1 MGAPPAAYCAAGR
14 LESHMGLLGILL
26 ILLTAYG
33 LSNDRA
39 AIQWKIVYWGIGL
52 QCGLAVLLL
61 KTPARIVFE
70 VIGAGFNSLMGF
82 AEEGSRFVFGA
93 ELGSGAGSQGVIIA
107 FQVLPLII
115 FIASFF
121 AVLYYLGIMQ
131 RVVRVMA
138 LAMQKTLGVSGAEAL
153 NVAANVFMGQSEAP
167 LTIRPY
173 LDRLTRSELMT
184 VMTGGMATISGALMV
199 AYTQI
204 SGVPVEHLLTAV
216 VISAP
221 GCIML
226 AKVMVPETGEP
237 ETRGT
242 VPMEAGDDDK
252 NLIDAA
258 ARGAGEGL
266 YLALQVGAM
275 LVAFV
280 GLVAL
285 VNGVMGGI
293 RDASGLP
300 WLPANL
306 QTVLGYL
313 FAPIAFVIGVPWA
326 DVLAVGNLLGMR
338 MVLNEFLAY
347 VDLAALREALEPR
360 SFLIAGYALCGFA
373 NFGSI
378 GVQVGG
384 LGSLIPQRR
393 GELAELG
400 LLAMAAGMLANFLTA
415 SLAGLLT

>member
-1 MGAPPAAYCAAGR
+1 
-14 LESHMGLLGILL
+14 MGLLGILL
-26 ILLTAYG
+26 ILLAAYG
-33 LSNDRA
+33 LSKDRR
-39 AIQWKIVYWGIGL
+39 AIQWKIVYWGLGL
-52 QCGLAVLLL
+52 QCGLAILLL

-70 VIGAGFNSLMGF
+70 VMGAGFNSLMGF
-82 AEEGSRFVFGA
+82 AEEGSKFVFGA
-93 ELGSGAGSQGVIIA
+93 ELGSGTGPQGVIIA

-115 FIASFF
+115 FVASFF

-173 LDRLTRSELMT
+173 LDRLTRSELMS

-204 SGVPVEHLLTAV
+204 SGVPVQHLLTAV

-221 GCIML
+221 GSMML
-226 AKVMVPETGEP
+226 AKMMVPETGAP
-237 ETRGT
+237 ETRGS
-242 VPMEAGDDDK
+242 VPSEAGGEDS
-252 NLIDAA
+252 NIIDAA

-266 YLALQVGAM
+266 YLSLQVGAM
-275 LVAFV
+275 LVAFI

-285 VNGVMGGI
+285 VNGIMGGF
-293 RDASGLP
+293 REASGLL

-306 QTVLGYL
+306 QTILGYL
-313 FAPIAFVIGVPWA
+313 FAPVAFLIGVPLA
-326 DVLAVGNLLGMR
+326 DALPVGNLLGLR

-347 VDLAALREALEPR
+347 VDLANLRETLEPR

-384 LGSLIPQRR
+384 LGSLIPKRR
-393 GELAELG
+393 SELAQLG
-400 LLAMAAGMLANFLTA
+400 LLAMAAGMMANFLTA

>member
-1 MGAPPAAYCAAGR
+1 
-14 LESHMGLLGILL
+14 MGLLGILL
-26 ILLTAYG
+26 ILLAAYG
-33 LSNDRA
+33 LSKDRK
-39 AIQWKIVYWGIGL
+39 AIQWKIVYWGLGL
-52 QCGLAVLLL
+52 QCGLAILLL

-70 VIGAGFNSLMGF
+70 VMGAGFNSLMGF
-82 AEEGSRFVFGA
+82 AEEGSKFVFGA
-93 ELGSGAGSQGVIIA
+93 ELGSGTGPQGVIIA

-115 FIASFF
+115 FVASFF

-173 LDRLTRSELMT
+173 LDRLTRSELMS

-204 SGVPVEHLLTAV
+204 SGVPVQHLLTAV

-221 GCIML
+221 GSMML
-226 AKVMVPETGEP
+226 AKMMVPETGAP
-237 ETRGT
+237 ETRGS
-242 VPMEAGDDDK
+242 VPSEAGGEDS
-252 NLIDAA
+252 NIIDAA
-258 ARGAGEGL
+258 ARGAGDGL
-266 YLALQVGAM
+266 YLSLQVGAM
-275 LVAFV
+275 LVAFI

-285 VNGVMGGI
+285 VNGIMGGF
-293 RDASGLP
+293 REASGLL

-306 QTVLGYL
+306 QTILGYL
-313 FAPIAFVIGVPWA
+313 FAPVAFLIGVPLA
-326 DVLAVGNLLGMR
+326 DALPVGNLLGLR

-347 VDLAALREALEPR
+347 VDLANLRETLEPR

-384 LGSLIPQRR
+384 LGSLIPKRR
-393 GELAELG
+393 SELAQLG
-400 LLAMAAGMLANFLTA
+400 LLAMAAGMMANFLTA

>member
-1 MGAPPAAYCAAGR
+1 
-14 LESHMGLLGILL
+14 MGLLGILL
-26 ILLTAYG
+26 ILLAAYG
-33 LSNDRA
+33 LSKDRR
-39 AIQWKIVYWGIGL
+39 AIQWKIVYWGLGL
-52 QCGLAVLLL
+52 QCALAILLL

-70 VIGAGFNSLMGF
+70 VMGAGFNSLMGF
-82 AEEGSRFVFGA
+82 AEEGSKFVFGA
-93 ELGSGAGSQGVIIA
+93 ELGSGTGPQGVIIA

-115 FIASFF
+115 FVASFF

-173 LDRLTRSELMT
+173 LDRLTRSELMS

-204 SGVPVEHLLTAV
+204 SGVPVQHLLTAV

-221 GCIML
+221 GSMML
-226 AKVMVPETGEP
+226 AKMMVPETGAP
-237 ETRGT
+237 ETRGS
-242 VPMEAGDDDK
+242 VPTEAGGEDS
-252 NLIDAA
+252 NIIDAA

-266 YLALQVGAM
+266 YLSLQVGAM
-275 LVAFV
+275 LVAFI

-285 VNGVMGGI
+285 VNGIMGGV
-293 RDASGLP
+293 REASGLL

-306 QTVLGYL
+306 QTILGYL
-313 FAPIAFVIGVPWA
+313 FAPVAFLIGVPLA
-326 DVLAVGNLLGMR
+326 DALPVGNLLGLR
-338 MVLNEFLAY
+338 MVLTEFLAY
-347 VDLAALREALEPR
+347 VDLANLRETLEPR

-384 LGSLIPQRR
+384 LGSLIPKRR
-393 GELAELG
+393 SELAQLG
-400 LLAMAAGMLANFLTA
+400 LLAMAAGMMANFLTA

>member
-1 MGAPPAAYCAAGR
+1 
-14 LESHMGLLGILL
+14 MGLLGILL
-26 ILLTAYG
+26 ILLAAYG
-33 LSNDRA
+33 LSKDRR
-39 AIQWKIVYWGIGL
+39 AIQWKIVYWGLGL
-52 QCGLAVLLL
+52 QCALAILLL

-70 VIGAGFNSLMGF
+70 VMGAGFNSLMGF
-82 AEEGSRFVFGA
+82 AEEGSKFVFGA
-93 ELGSGAGSQGVIIA
+93 ELGSGTGPQGVIIA

-115 FIASFF
+115 FVASFF

-173 LDRLTRSELMT
+173 LDRLTRSELMS

-204 SGVPVEHLLTAV
+204 SGVPVQHLLTAV

-221 GCIML
+221 GSMML
-226 AKVMVPETGEP
+226 AKMMVPETGAP
-237 ETRGT
+237 ETRGS
-242 VPMEAGDDDK
+242 VPSEAGGEDS
-252 NLIDAA
+252 NIIDAA

-266 YLALQVGAM
+266 YLSLQVGAM
-275 LVAFV
+275 LVAFI

-285 VNGVMGGI
+285 VNGIMGGV
-293 RDASGLP
+293 REASGLL

-306 QTVLGYL
+306 QTILGYL
-313 FAPIAFVIGVPWA
+313 FAPVAFLIGVPLA
-326 DVLAVGNLLGMR
+326 DALPVGNLLGLR

-347 VDLAALREALEPR
+347 VDLANLRETLEPR

-384 LGSLIPQRR
+384 LGSLIPKRR
-393 GELAELG
+393 SELAQLG
-400 LLAMAAGMLANFLTA
+400 LLAMAAGMMANFLTA

>member
-1 MGAPPAAYCAAGR
+1 
-14 LESHMGLLGILL
+14 MGLLGILL
-26 ILLTAYG
+26 ILLAAYG
-33 LSNDRA
+33 LSRDRA
-39 AIQWKIVYWGIGL
+39 AIQWKIVYWGLGL

-61 KTPARIVFE
+61 KTPVRVVFE
-70 VIGAGFNSLMGF
+70 VIGVGFNSLMGF
-82 AEEGSRFVFGA
+82 AEEGSKFVFGP
-93 ELGSGAGSQGVIIA
+93 ELGSASGSQGVIIA

-115 FIASFF
+115 FVASFF

-226 AKVMVPETGEP
+226 SKIMIPETGEP

-242 VPMEAGDDDK
+242 VPLEAGDDDK

-285 VNGVMGGI
+285 VNGMMSGI
-293 RDASGLP
+293 RDYSGLL
-300 WLPANL
+300 WLPANM
-306 QTVLGYL
+306 QTILGYL

-326 DVLAVGNLLGMR
+326 DALAVGNLLGLR

-347 VDLAALREALEPR
+347 VDLAALRETLEPR

-384 LGSLIPQRR
+384 VGSLIPQRR

-400 LLAMAAGMLANFLTA
+400 LLAMTAGMMANFLTA

>member
-1 MGAPPAAYCAAGR
+1 
-14 LESHMGLLGILL
+14 MGLLGILL
-26 ILLTAYG
+26 ILLATYG
-33 LSNDRA
+33 LSRDRA
-39 AIQWKIVYWGIGL
+39 AIQWKIVYWGLGL

-61 KTPARIVFE
+61 KTPARVVFE

-82 AEEGSRFVFGA
+82 AEEGSKFVFGP
-93 ELGSGAGSQGVIIA
+93 ELGSASGAQGVIIA

-115 FIASFF
+115 FVASFF

-153 NVAANVFMGQSEAP
+153 NVAANIFMGQSEAP

-226 AKVMVPETGEP
+226 SKIMVPETGEP

-242 VPMEAGDDDK
+242 VPLESGDDDK

-285 VNGVMGGI
+285 VNGMMSGI
-293 RDASGLP
+293 RDYSGLL
-300 WLPANL
+300 WLPANM
-306 QTVLGYL
+306 QTILGYL

-326 DVLAVGNLLGMR
+326 DALAVGNLLGLR

-347 VDLAALREALEPR
+347 VDLAALRETLEPR

-384 LGSLIPQRR
+384 VGSLIPQRR

-400 LLAMAAGMLANFLTA
+400 LLAMTAGMMANFLTA

>member
-1 MGAPPAAYCAAGR
+1 
-14 LESHMGLLGILL
+14 MGLVGILL
-26 ILLTAYG
+26 ILLAAYG
-33 LSNDRA
+33 LSKDRA
-39 AIQWKIVYWGIGL
+39 AIQWKIVYWGLGL
-52 QCGLAVLLL
+52 QCVLAVLLL
-61 KTPARIVFE
+61 KTPARVVFE
-70 VIGAGFNSLMGF
+70 VLGAGFNSLMGF
-82 AEEGSRFVFGA
+82 AQEGSKFVFGE
-93 ELGSGAGSQGVIIA
+93 ELGSGTGSQGVIIA

-115 FIASFF
+115 FVASFF

-131 RVVRVMA
+131 RVVRLMA
-138 LAMQKTLGVSGAEAL
+138 LAMQKTLGISGAEAL

-173 LDRLTRSELMT
+173 LDRLTRSELMS
-184 VMTGGMATISGALMV
+184 VMTGGMATISGALLV

-221 GCIML
+221 GCMML
-226 AKVMVPETGEP
+226 AKIMVPETGEP
-237 ETRGT
+237 ETRGS
-242 VPMEAGDDDK
+242 VPTEASDQDS
-252 NLIDAA
+252 NIIDAA

-266 YLALQVGAM
+266 YLSLQVGAM

-285 VNGVMGGI
+285 VNGIMGGV
-293 RDASGLP
+293 RDASGLM

-306 QTVLGYL
+306 QTILGFL
-313 FAPIAFVIGVPWA
+313 FAPVAFVIGVPWA
-326 DVLAVGNLLGMR
+326 DALAVGNLLGLR

-347 VDLAALREALEPR
+347 VDLATLRETLEPR

-384 LGSLIPQRR
+384 LGSLMPARR
-393 GELAELG
+393 GELAKLG
-400 LLAMAAGMLANFLTA
+400 LLAMAAGMMANFLTA

>member
-1 MGAPPAAYCAAGR
+1 
-14 LESHMGLLGILL
+14 
-26 ILLTAYG
+26 
-33 LSNDRA
+33 
-39 AIQWKIVYWGIGL
+39 
-52 QCGLAVLLL
+52 
-61 KTPARIVFE
+61 
-70 VIGAGFNSLMGF
+70 
-82 AEEGSRFVFGA
+82 
-93 ELGSGAGSQGVIIA
+93 
-107 FQVLPLII
+107 
-115 FIASFF
+115 
-121 AVLYYLGIMQ
+121 YYLGVMQ

-173 LDRLTRSELMT
+173 LDRLTRSELMS

-226 AKVMVPETGEP
+226 AKIMVPETGEP
-237 ETRGT
+237 ETRGS
-242 VPMEAGDDDK
+242 VPTQAGDQDS
-252 NLIDAA
+252 NIIDAA

-266 YLALQVGAM
+266 YLSLQVGAM

-285 VNGVMGGI
+285 LNGIMGGV
-293 RDASGLP
+293 RDASGLM
-300 WLPANL
+300 WLPPNL
-306 QTVLGYL
+306 QTILGFL
-313 FAPIAFVIGVPWA
+313 FAPVAFVIGVPWA
-326 DVLAVGNLLGMR
+326 DALAVGNLLGLR

-347 VDLAALREALEPR
+347 VDLAALRENLDPR

-384 LGSLIPQRR
+384 LGSLIPKRR
-393 GELAELG
+393 SELAELG
-400 LLAMAAGMLANFLTA
+400 LLAMAAGMMANFLTA
-415 SLAGLLT
+415 SMAGLLT

>member
-1 MGAPPAAYCAAGR
+1 
-14 LESHMGLLGILL
+14 MGLLGILL
-26 ILLTAYG
+26 ILLAAYG
-33 LSNDRA
+33 LSRDRA
-39 AIQWKIVYWGIGL
+39 AIQWRIVYWGLGL
-52 QCGLAVLLL
+52 QAALAVLLL
-61 KTPARIVFE
+61 KTPAGIVFE
-70 VIGAGFNSLMGF
+70 VIGAGFSSLMGF
-82 AEEGSRFVFGA
+82 AEEGSKFVFGA
-93 ELGSGAGSQGVIIA
+93 DLGSARGSQGVIIA

-115 FIASFF
+115 FVASFF
-121 AVLYYLGIMQ
+121 AVLYYLGVMQ

-153 NVAANVFMGQSEAP
+153 TVAANVFMGQSEAP

-173 LDRLTRSELMT
+173 LDRLTKSELMT

-216 VISAP
+216 VITAP

-226 AKVMVPETGEP
+226 AKMMMPETAEP

-242 VPMEAGDDDK
+242 VPMEAGDNDR

-266 YLALQVGAM
+266 YLSLQVGAM

-280 GLVAL
+280 GLMAL
-285 VNGVMGGI
+285 VNGIIGGI
-293 RDASGLP
+293 REASGLL
-300 WLPANL
+300 WLPPNL

-326 DVLAVGNLLGMR
+326 DALAVGNLLGLR

-347 VDLAALREALEPR
+347 VDLATMRDSLEPR

-393 GELAELG
+393 SELAEIG
-400 LLAMAAGMLANFLTA
+400 LLAMAAGMMANFVTA

>member
-1 MGAPPAAYCAAGR
+1 
-14 LESHMGLLGILL
+14 MGLLGILL
-26 ILLTAYG
+26 ILLAAYG
-33 LSNDRA
+33 LSKDRR
-39 AIQWKIVYWGIGL
+39 AIQWKIVYWGLGL
-52 QCGLAVLLL
+52 QCGLAILLL
-61 KTPARIVFE
+61 KTPARVVFE
-70 VIGAGFNSLMGF
+70 VMGAGFNSLMGF
-82 AEEGSRFVFGA
+82 AEEGSKFVFGA
-93 ELGSGAGSQGVIIA
+93 ELGSGNGPQGVIIA

-115 FIASFF
+115 FVASFF

-173 LDRLTRSELMT
+173 LDRLTRSELMS

-204 SGVPVEHLLTAV
+204 SGVPVQHLLTAV

-221 GCIML
+221 GSMML
-226 AKVMVPETGEP
+226 AKMMVPETGAP
-237 ETRGT
+237 ETRGS
-242 VPMEAGDDDK
+242 VPSEAGGEDS
-252 NLIDAA
+252 NIIDAA

-266 YLALQVGAM
+266 YLSLQVGAM
-275 LVAFV
+275 LVAFI

-285 VNGVMGGI
+285 VNGIMGGV
-293 RDASGLP
+293 REASGLL

-306 QTVLGYL
+306 QTILGYL
-313 FAPIAFVIGVPWA
+313 FAPVAFLIGVPLA
-326 DVLAVGNLLGMR
+326 DALPVGNLLGLR

-347 VDLAALREALEPR
+347 VDLANLRETLEPR

-384 LGSLIPQRR
+384 LGSLIPKRR
-393 GELAELG
+393 SELAQLG
-400 LLAMAAGMLANFLTA
+400 LLAMAAGMMANFLTA

>member
-1 MGAPPAAYCAAGR
+1 
-14 LESHMGLLGILL
+14 MGLLGIIL
-26 ILLTAYG
+26 ILLAAYG
-33 LSNDRA
+33 LSRDRS
-39 AIQWKIVYWGIGL
+39 AIDWRVVWWGLGL
-52 QCGLAVLLL
+52 QVTLAVLLL
-61 KTPARIVFE
+61 KTPARVLFE
-70 VIGAGFNSLMGF
+70 VFGAGFSSLMGF
-82 AEEGSRFVFGA
+82 AEAGSVFVFGP
-93 ELGSGAGSQGVIIA
+93 ELGSATGSQGVIIA

-115 FIASFF
+115 FVASFF
-121 AVLYYLGIMQ
+121 AILYYLGVMQ
-131 RVVRVMA
+131 RIVRVLA
-138 LAMQKTLGVSGAEAL
+138 LAMQRSMGVSGAEAL
-153 NVAANVFMGQSEAP
+153 NMAANIFIGQSEAP

-184 VMTGGMATISGALMV
+184 VMAGGMATISGALLV

-226 AKVMVPETGEP
+226 SKIMVPETGNP

-242 VPMEAGDDDK
+242 VPVEVGDQDR
-252 NLIDAA
+252 NIIDAA

-280 GLVAL
+280 GLMAL
-285 VNGVMGGI
+285 LNGVIGAA
-293 RDASGLP
+293 RDASGLT
-300 WLPANL
+300 WLPADL
-306 QTVLGYL
+306 QSMLGYL
-313 FAPIAFVIGVPWA
+313 FAPVAFVIGVPWA
-326 DVLAVGNLLGMR
+326 DALSVGNLLGLR
-338 MVLNEFLAY
+338 AVLNEFLAY
-347 VDLAALREALEPR
+347 VELAALQDAIEPR

-373 NFGSI
+373 NIGSV

-400 LLAMAAGMLANFLTA
+400 MLAMAAGMMANFLTA
-415 SLAGLLT
+415 ALAGLLT

>member
-1 MGAPPAAYCAAGR
+1 
-14 LESHMGLLGILL
+14 MGLLGILL
-26 ILLTAYG
+26 ILLAAYG
-33 LSNDRA
+33 LSKDRGA
-39 AIQWKIVYWGIGL
+39 VQWRVVWWGLGL
-52 QCGLAVLLL
+52 QAGLAVLLL
-61 KTPARIVFE
+61 KTPARVVFE
-70 VIGAGFNSLMGF
+70 VLGAGFNSLMGF
-82 AEEGSRFVFGA
+82 AEEGSKFVFGPD
-93 ELGSGAGSQGVIIA
+93 LGSSGGSQGVVIA

-115 FIASFF
+115 FVASLF
-121 AVLYYLGIMQ
+121 AVLYYLGVMQ
-131 RVVRVMA
+131 RVVRVLA

-153 NVAANVFMGQSEAP
+153 NVAANVFMGQTEAP

-221 GCIML
+221 GSIML
-226 AKVMVPETGEP
+226 AKIMVPETEDP

-242 VPMEAGDDDK
+242 VPKEVGEGDR
-252 NLIDAA
+252 NIIDAA

-280 GLVAL
+280 GLIAL
-285 VNGVMGGI
+285 VNGMMGAA
-293 RDASGLP
+293 REVTGLA
-300 WLPANL
+300 WLPINL
-306 QTVLGYL
+306 QTVLGFM

-326 DVLAVGNLLGMR
+326 DALSVGNLLGLR

-347 VDLAALREALEPR
+347 IELAALEGSIEPR

-384 LGSLIPQRR
+384 LGSLIPRRR

-400 LLAMAAGMLANFLTA
+400 LLAMTAGMLANFLTA

>member
-1 MGAPPAAYCAAGR
+1 
-14 LESHMGLLGILL
+14 MGLLGILL
-26 ILLTAYG
+26 ILLAAYG
-33 LSNDRA
+33 LSKDRA
-39 AIQWKIVYWGIGL
+39 AIQWRIVYWGLGL
-52 QCGLAVLLL
+52 QCALAVLLL
-61 KTPARIVFE
+61 KTPARVVFE

-82 AEEGSRFVFGA
+82 AEEGSKFVFGA
-93 ELGSGAGSQGVIIA
+93 ELGSGTGAQGVIIA

-115 FIASFF
+115 FVASFF
-121 AVLYYLGIMQ
+121 AVLYYLGVMQ

-173 LDRLTRSELMT
+173 LDRLTRSELMS

-226 AKVMVPETGEP
+226 AKIMVPETGEP
-237 ETRGT
+237 ETRGS
-242 VPMEAGDDDK
+242 VPTQAGDQDS
-252 NLIDAA
+252 NIIDAA

-266 YLALQVGAM
+266 YLSLQVGAM

-285 VNGVMGGI
+285 LNGIMGGV
-293 RDASGLP
+293 RDASGLM
-300 WLPANL
+300 WLPPNL
-306 QTVLGYL
+306 QTILGFL
-313 FAPIAFVIGVPWA
+313 FAPVAFVIGVPWA
-326 DVLAVGNLLGMR
+326 DALAVGNLLGLR

-347 VDLAALREALEPR
+347 VDLAALRENLDPR

-384 LGSLIPQRR
+384 LGSLIPKRR
-393 GELAELG
+393 SELAELG
-400 LLAMAAGMLANFLTA
+400 LLAMAAGMMANFLTA
-415 SLAGLLT
+415 SMAGLLT

>member
-1 MGAPPAAYCAAGR
+1 
-14 LESHMGLLGILL
+14 MGLLGIFL
-26 ILLTAYG
+26 ILLAAYG
-33 LSNDRA
+33 LSKDRA
-39 AIQWKIVYWGIGL
+39 AIQWKIVYWGLGL

-82 AEEGSRFVFGA
+82 AEEGSKFVFGA

-115 FIASFF
+115 FVASFF

-131 RVVRVMA
+131 RAVRVMA

-173 LDRLTRSELMT
+173 LDRLTRSELMS
-184 VMTGGMATISGALMV
+184 VMTGGMATISGALLV

-221 GCIML
+221 GCMML
-226 AKVMVPETGEP
+226 AKIMVPETGEP

-285 VNGVMGGI
+285 VNGIMGGI
-293 RDASGLP
+293 RDASGLL

-306 QTVLGYL
+306 QTILGDL
-313 FAPIAFVIGVPWA
+313 FAPIAFLLGVHWGDA
-326 DVLAVGNLLGMR
+326 LAVGNLLGLR

-347 VDLAALREALEPR
+347 VELAALRDSLEPR

-384 LGSLIPQRR
+384 LGSLIPKRR

-400 LLAMAAGMLANFLTA
+400 LLAMTAGMMANFLTA

>member
-1 MGAPPAAYCAAGR
+1 
-14 LESHMGLLGILL
+14 MGLLGILL

-33 LSNDRA
+33 LSRDRA
-39 AIQWKIVYWGIGL
+39 AIQWRIVYWGLGL
-52 QCGLAVLLL
+52 QCVLAVLLL
-61 KTPARIVFE
+61 KTPARVVFE
-70 VIGAGFNSLMGF
+70 VLGAGFNSLMGF
-82 AEEGSRFVFGA
+82 AEEGSQFVFGPD
-93 ELGSGAGSQGVIIA
+93 LGSATGSQGVIIA

-115 FIASFF
+115 FVASFF

-138 LAMQKTLGVSGAEAL
+138 VAMQSTLGVSGAEAL

-204 SGVPVEHLLTAV
+204 SGVPVQHLLTAV

-226 AKVMVPETGEP
+226 AKIMAPETAEP

-242 VPMEAGDDDK
+242 VPSQAGDDDK

-285 VNGVMGGI
+285 VNGIMGGV
-293 RDASGLP
+293 RDASGFLWFP
-300 WLPANL
+300 PNL
-306 QTVLGYL
+306 QTILGYL
-313 FAPIAFVIGVPWA
+313 FAPVAFVIGVPWSDA
-326 DVLAVGNLLGMR
+326 LAVGNLLGLR

-347 VDLAALREALEPR
+347 VDLAAMRDTLEPR

-393 GELAELG
+393 SELAQLG
-400 LLAMAAGMLANFLTA
+400 LLAMTAGMMANFLTA
-415 SLAGLLT
+415 CLAGLLT

>member
-1 MGAPPAAYCAAGR
+1 
-14 LESHMGLLGILL
+14 MGLLGILL
-26 ILLTAYG
+26 ILLAAYG
-33 LSNDRA
+33 LSKDRR
-39 AIQWKIVYWGIGL
+39 AIQWKIVYWGLGL
-52 QCGLAVLLL
+52 QCALAILLL

-70 VIGAGFNSLMGF
+70 VMGAGFNSLMGF
-82 AEEGSRFVFGA
+82 AEEGSKFVFGA
-93 ELGSGAGSQGVIIA
+93 ELGSGTGPQGVIIA

-115 FIASFF
+115 FVASFF

-173 LDRLTRSELMT
+173 LDRLTRSELMS

-204 SGVPVEHLLTAV
+204 SGVPVQHLLTAV

-221 GCIML
+221 GSMML
-226 AKVMVPETGEP
+226 AKMMVPETGAP
-237 ETRGT
+237 ETRGS
-242 VPMEAGDDDK
+242 VPSEAGGEDS
-252 NLIDAA
+252 NIIDAA

-266 YLALQVGAM
+266 YLSLQVGAM
-275 LVAFV
+275 LVAFI

-285 VNGVMGGI
+285 VNGIMGGV
-293 RDASGLP
+293 REASGLL

-306 QTVLGYL
+306 QTILGYL
-313 FAPIAFVIGVPWA
+313 FAPVAFLIGVPLA
-326 DVLAVGNLLGMR
+326 DALPVGNLLGLR

-347 VDLAALREALEPR
+347 VDLANLRETLEPR

-384 LGSLIPQRR
+384 LGSLIPKRR
-393 GELAELG
+393 SELAQLG
-400 LLAMAAGMLANFLTA
+400 LLAMAAGMMANFLTA
-415 SLAGLLT
+415 TLAGLLT

>member
-1 MGAPPAAYCAAGR
+1 
-14 LESHMGLLGILL
+14 MGLLGILL
-26 ILLTAYG
+26 ILLAAYG
-33 LSNDRA
+33 LSKDRR
-39 AIQWKIVYWGIGL
+39 AIQWKIVYWGLGL
-52 QCGLAVLLL
+52 QCALAILLL

-70 VIGAGFNSLMGF
+70 VMGAGFNSLMGF
-82 AEEGSRFVFGA
+82 AEEGSKFVFGA
-93 ELGSGAGSQGVIIA
+93 ELGSGTGPQGVIIA

-115 FIASFF
+115 FVASFF

-173 LDRLTRSELMT
+173 LDRLTRSELMS

-199 AYTQI
+199 AYTKI
-204 SGVPVEHLLTAV
+204 SGVPVQHLLTAV

-221 GCIML
+221 GSMML
-226 AKVMVPETGEP
+226 AKMMVPETGAP
-237 ETRGT
+237 ETRGS
-242 VPMEAGDDDK
+242 VPSEAGGEDS
-252 NLIDAA
+252 NIIDAA

-266 YLALQVGAM
+266 YLSLQVGAM
-275 LVAFV
+275 LVAFI

-285 VNGVMGGI
+285 VNGIMGGV
-293 RDASGLP
+293 REASGLL

-306 QTVLGYL
+306 QTILGYL
-313 FAPIAFVIGVPWA
+313 FAPVAFLIGVPLA
-326 DVLAVGNLLGMR
+326 DALPVGNLLGLR

-347 VDLAALREALEPR
+347 VDLANLRETLEPR

-384 LGSLIPQRR
+384 LGSLIPKRR
-393 GELAELG
+393 SELAQLG
-400 LLAMAAGMLANFLTA
+400 LLAMAAGMMANFLTA

>member
-1 MGAPPAAYCAAGR
+1 
-14 LESHMGLLGILL
+14 MGLLGILL
-26 ILLTAYG
+26 ILLAAYG
-33 LSNDRA
+33 LSKDRR
-39 AIQWKIVYWGIGL
+39 AIQWKIVYWGLGL
-52 QCGLAVLLL
+52 QCALAILLL

-70 VIGAGFNSLMGF
+70 VMGAGFNSLMGF
-82 AEEGSRFVFGA
+82 AEEGSKFVFGA
-93 ELGSGAGSQGVIIA
+93 ELGSGTGPQGVIIA

-115 FIASFF
+115 FVASFF

-173 LDRLTRSELMT
+173 LDRLTRSELMS

-204 SGVPVEHLLTAV
+204 SGVPVQHLLTAV

-221 GCIML
+221 GSMML
-226 AKVMVPETGEP
+226 AKMMVPETGAP
-237 ETRGT
+237 ETRGS
-242 VPMEAGDDDK
+242 VPTEAGGEDS
-252 NLIDAA
+252 NIIDAA

-266 YLALQVGAM
+266 YLSLQVGAM
-275 LVAFV
+275 LVAFI

-285 VNGVMGGI
+285 VNGIMGGV
-293 RDASGLP
+293 REASGLL

-306 QTVLGYL
+306 QTILGYL
-313 FAPIAFVIGVPWA
+313 FAPVAFLIGVPLA
-326 DVLAVGNLLGMR
+326 DALPVGNLLGLR
-338 MVLNEFLAY
+338 MVMNEFLAY
-347 VDLAALREALEPR
+347 VDLANLRETLEPR

-384 LGSLIPQRR
+384 LGSLIPKRR
-393 GELAELG
+393 SELAQLG
-400 LLAMAAGMLANFLTA
+400 LLAMAAGMMANFLTA